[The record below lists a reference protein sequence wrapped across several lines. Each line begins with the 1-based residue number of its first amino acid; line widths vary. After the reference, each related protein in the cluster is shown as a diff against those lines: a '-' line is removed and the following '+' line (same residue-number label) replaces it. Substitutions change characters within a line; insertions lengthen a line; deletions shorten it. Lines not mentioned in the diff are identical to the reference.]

1 VILSRHHRV
10 CGRRSWAV
18 LDASERNQ
26 ALAKGVT
33 KAAMIPQACASQ
45 SGLLGQIS
53 SPQAGAAPG

>member
-33 KAAMIPQACASQ
+33 KAAMIPQACANQ
-45 SGLLGQIS
+45 SGLLG
-53 SPQAGAAPG
+53 